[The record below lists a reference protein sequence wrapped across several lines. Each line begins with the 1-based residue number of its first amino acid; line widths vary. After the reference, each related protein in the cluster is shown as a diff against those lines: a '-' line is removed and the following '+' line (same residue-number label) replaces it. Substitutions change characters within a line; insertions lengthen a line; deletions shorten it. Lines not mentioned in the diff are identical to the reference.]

1 MYLPKA
7 PPISAPFVGIFTFT
21 IPQSEPNGLPRR
33 KIQYTM
39 GKFEYCSHTLA
50 PPLLTTY
57 LLTPPLLTP
66 PLLTPPL
73 LTPPLLTPPL
83 LIPPLLTPPL
93 LTPPLLTPPLLTSP
107 LPLTPH
113 LLTSLFF
120 ILDLTSPDL

>member
-73 LTPPLLTPPL
+73 LT
-83 LIPPLLTPPL
+83 
-93 LTPPLLTPPLLTSP
+93 SP